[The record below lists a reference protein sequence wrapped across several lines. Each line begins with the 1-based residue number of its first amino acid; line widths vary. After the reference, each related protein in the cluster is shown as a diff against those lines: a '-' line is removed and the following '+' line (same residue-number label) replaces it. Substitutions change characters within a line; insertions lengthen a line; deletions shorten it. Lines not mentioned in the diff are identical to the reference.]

1 MYQCPICGAY
11 MNFNMGYNGGI
22 PYTYNTCS
30 CCGYDSRNYRAVAST
45 TTSTSNVQIRSS
57 SSTITSSRLYSV
69 DRIFEHS
76 NEKTIF
82 SNADSVFG

>member
-1 MYQCPICGAY
+1 
-11 MNFNMGYNGGI
+11 MNFNMVYNCGV

-30 CCGYDSRNYRAVAST
+30 HCGFDSRVNYRSIYS
-45 TTSTSNVQIRSS
+45 TSTSNVQIRPS

-76 NEKTIF
+76 NEKTNF